1 MNEKRTYMRIIG
13 FVTPYRRW
21 LIIAMICMVMV
32 SLLTASQ
39 AYILKP
45 LVNEIFLNRNHFML
59 MVLPPALILLFFFKG
74 IFDYSYKY
82 LLQKVGQSVIRDLR
96 NKLYGHIQSQSL
108 SFFHKTPTGELISRI
123 ISDVTLIQGAV
134 SNVLVGIL
142 KDTTTAIA
150 LIGVIV
156 YLNWRLALI
165 SMVLFPIIVYPIVTF
180 GRKHRKLSIK
190 NQQTTAQVSNILYET
205 ITGNRIVKAF
215 CMEKYEKDRFAAML
229 DDLFRII
236 MRDTRIKA
244 VSHPLMEFFAGI
256 GIALVLW
263 YGGNQVLNDVST
275 PGDFFSFMA
284 ALIMVYEPLKGISKI
299 NSTLQQ
305 GIAATDR
312 VFDILDIET
321 DVAEK
326 KEAVE
331 LSPIKES
338 IGFANVSF
346 QYEENT
352 KVLKDIN
359 LQVRSGEILAL
370 VGSSGGGKSSLVNL
384 IPRFFDVSS
393 GAITIDNTD
402 IRDVTLKSLRAQI
415 GIVTQQTILF
425 NDTVRNN
432 IAYGSPDADQKDIVE
447 AARAAHALGFIEQL
461 PEGFDTVIGESGAK
475 LSGGERQR
483 VSIARAILK
492 NAPILILDEA
502 TSSLDTESEREV
514 QQALENL
521 MRNRTTMVIAH
532 RLSTIRN
539 ADRIIVIQDGRTVE
553 EGTHD
558 TLLLQGGVYTMLHDM
573 QFQDNGDDSTEKL
586 PGDNNDQQG
595 TS

>member
-1 MNEKRTYMRIIG
+1 
-13 FVTPYRRW
+13 
-21 LIIAMICMVMV
+21 
-32 SLLTASQ
+32 
-39 AYILKP
+39 
-45 LVNEIFLNRNHFML
+45 
-59 MVLPPALILLFFFKG
+59 
-74 IFDYSYKY
+74 
-82 LLQKVGQSVIRDLR
+82 
-96 NKLYGHIQSQSL
+96 
-108 SFFHKTPTGELISRI
+108 
-123 ISDVTLIQGAV
+123 
-134 SNVLVGIL
+134 
-142 KDTTTAIA
+142 
-150 LIGVIV
+150 
-156 YLNWRLALI
+156 
-165 SMVLFPIIVYPIVTF
+165 
-180 GRKHRKLSIK
+180 
-190 NQQTTAQVSNILYET
+190 
-205 ITGNRIVKAF
+205 
-215 CMEKYEKDRFAAML
+215 ML

-338 IGFANVSF
+338 IRFAAVSF
-346 QYEENT
+346 QYENNT

-359 LQVRSGEILAL
+359 LRVKGGEILAL
-370 VGSSGGGKSSLVNL
+370 VGSSGGGKSTLVNL

-432 IAYGSPDADQKDIVE
+432 IAYGSPDADQKDIIE

-521 MRNRTTMVIAH
+521 MRNRTTLVIAH

-539 ADRIIVIQDGRTVE
+539 ADRIIVIQDGRIVE

-573 QFQDNGDDSTEKL
+573 QFQDNGDNSTEKL
-586 PGDNNDQQG
+586 PGENNDQQG

>member
-1 MNEKRTYMRIIG
+1 MNEKRFYKRIIG
-13 FVTPYRRW
+13 FIKPYRNW
-21 LIIAMICMVMV
+21 LVSAMICMVMV
-32 SLLTASQ
+32 SILTAGQ
-39 AYILKP
+39 AYMLKP
-45 LVNEIFLNRNHFML
+45 LVNEIFFNRDHFML
-59 MVLPPALILLFFFKG
+59 MVLPPALILLFFVKG
-74 IFDYSYKY
+74 IFDYCYKY

-96 NKLYGHIQSQSL
+96 NKLYGHIQSLSL

-123 ISDVTLIQGAV
+123 ISDVTLVQGAV

-142 KDTTTAIA
+142 KDTTTVIA

-156 YLNWRLALI
+156 YLNWRLALLSI
-165 SMVLFPIIVYPIVTF
+165 VLFPIIVYPIVKF

-229 DDLFRII
+229 DQLFRII

-244 VSHPLMEFFAGI
+244 VAHPLMEFFAGI

-263 YGGNQVLNDVST
+263 YGGNQVLNGVST

-305 GIAATDR
+305 GIAATER
-312 VFDILDIET
+312 VFDILDIDS

-326 KEAVE
+326 RAAVE
-331 LSPIKES
+331 LPSIQES
-338 IGFANVSF
+338 IGFHNVSF
-346 QYEENT
+346 QYEGKT
-352 KVLKDIN
+352 AVIKDIN
-359 LQVRSGEILAL
+359 LQVHAGEVLAL
-370 VGSSGGGKSSLVNL
+370 VGSSGGGKTTLVNL

-393 GAITIDNTD
+393 GAITIDQTD
-402 IRDVTLKSLRAQI
+402 IRDTTLKSLRDQV

-432 IAYGSPDADQKDIVE
+432 IAYGSPDASEGDIVE
-447 AARAAHALGFIEQL
+447 AASAAHAMGFIEQL
-461 PEGFDTVIGESGAK
+461 PEGLDTVIGESGAK

-521 MRNRTTMVIAH
+521 MQNRTTLVIAH

-539 ADRIIVIQDGRTVE
+539 ADRIIVIHDGRIVE
-553 EGTHD
+553 EGTHS
-558 TLLLQGGVYTMLHDM
+558 TLLPQGGVYTMLHDM
-573 QFQDNGDDSTEKL
+573 QFQDNGYNSREKL
-586 PGDNNDQQG
+586 PGDDNGQ
-595 TS
+595 

>member
-1 MNEKRTYMRIIG
+1 
-13 FVTPYRRW
+13 
-21 LIIAMICMVMV
+21 MICMVMV

-321 DVAEK
+321 DVAET

-331 LSPIKES
+331 LSPIKVS

-346 QYEENT
+346 QYEDNT
-352 KVLKDIN
+352 EVLKDIN
-359 LQVRSGEILAL
+359 LLVRGGEVLAL

-539 ADRIIVIQDGRTVE
+539 ADRIIVIQDGRIVE